1 MAIDAVR
8 RFTELRRQHP
18 ELSETQLLN
27 SNNPRGFTGSADV
40 VVAGAGIL
48 GLCYAIHLKNISPDL
63 KIDIFEKSLTPIQK
77 IGESTLSPFATFTTG
92 DVLPYDYLLRIF
104 ALKDG
109 LHFYSVDQEGRDVT
123 AQDIG
128 GLDIAFQLDRR
139 MSELFMTM
147 WAQSLGINVYHGVA
161 VDFEVPA
168 GGSITTDLKLDELS
182 ISKPDIPV
190 RPFSAPKVLLKDSS
204 NTIGTS
210 IDARLVCDASG
221 FSRRLTGK
229 FAPRE
234 KFESSW
240 NADAYYTYF
249 REKDTSKIEDRLLC
263 WDYPATKH
271 LCFPEGWGWFIG
283 LISWERAPLANL
295 MDLCAQIITSAAAG
309 VPADK
314 IPCTRALSKTFD
326 CPFEFISSIGWAV
339 RNDFQLPSDLSAYGT
354 GEGEQKFNF
363 FKKRYPTIDKLLT
376 ESYELLPNYYGK
388 TTYFVKKGLAYRSP
402 VVAGEGWLAIGNS
415 AGFTNPLISPG
426 INAGVAGSWSAAN
439 LTAQVL
445 AAPAQE
451 AKAAMLSAAKEHQK
465 FMYDF
470 ALPRLFNM
478 NRLWHNAFRDHR
490 LFESIPKTLW
500 AASFEEVDDHYF
512 GVQRQQLYAQADAN
526 WMLGSGLDAF
536 QDLCAEVLPILDGPN
551 GGAPPSE
558 EDIAKVLAITGR
570 VVEER
575 TGRWPQNSW
584 GNWLRQYDN
593 KLQKIPGKRTRN
605 TGFLVE
611 ATRCFSCRYFV
622 HNRSTMCPIC
632 GEKDSWSKSMAM
644 RA

>member
-161 VDFEVPA
+161 
-168 GGSITTDLKLDELS
+168 LS

-445 AAPAQE
+445 A
-451 AKAAMLSAAKEHQK
+451 
-465 FMYDF
+465 
-470 ALPRLFNM
+470 
-478 NRLWHNAFRDHR
+478 
-490 LFESIPKTLW
+490 
-500 AASFEEVDDHYF
+500 
-512 GVQRQQLYAQADAN
+512 
-526 WMLGSGLDAF
+526 
-536 QDLCAEVLPILDGPN
+536 
-551 GGAPPSE
+551 
-558 EDIAKVLAITGR
+558 
-570 VVEER
+570 
-575 TGRWPQNSW
+575 
-584 GNWLRQYDN
+584 
-593 KLQKIPGKRTRN
+593 
-605 TGFLVE
+605 
-611 ATRCFSCRYFV
+611 
-622 HNRSTMCPIC
+622 
-632 GEKDSWSKSMAM
+632 
-644 RA
+644 